1 MRKTIFLFALLA
13 GTLSLQAQN
22 YPLRA
27 RLSDPNS
34 FSVIVIPDP
43 QSYTKFAANQPLF
56 ELQTAWIAREIDSL
70 RILTAL
76 CTGDLVEQN
85 ENIVLNR
92 KMLNQTSREM
102 WEAASHA
109 LARARRQGSLH
120 RLAGQPRLRI
130 PQGRKQPHVFPRLL
144 PLRTQSGVARRLRRD
159 VSQPQR

>member
-85 ENIVLNR
+85 ETAIPLAFR
-92 KMLNQTSREM
+92 KTDQTSAEQWR
-102 WEAASHA
+102 AAS
-109 LARARRQGSLH
+109 RAFE
-120 RLAGQPRLRI
+120 RLDNKLPYVVCTGNHDYGYTKSENRLSR
-130 PQGRKQPHVFPRLL
+130 FPDYFPMTRYECW
-144 PLRTQSGVARRLRRD
+144 RHKI
-159 VSQPQR
+159 VSV

>member
-56 ELQTAWIAREIDSL
+56 ELQTAWIAREIDSDENV
-70 RILTAL
+70 ILAMQPTRGLDVGAI
-76 CTGDLVEQN
+76 
-85 ENIVLNR
+85 ENIHKNLLRQRDAGKAVLLVSFDLEEVMNISDRIIVFYEGEIVADVRPEEVTVNELGLYMSGSKR
-92 KMLNQTSREM
+92 KG
-102 WEAASHA
+102 AV
-109 LARARRQGSLH
+109 
-120 RLAGQPRLRI
+120 
-130 PQGRKQPHVFPRLL
+130 K
-144 PLRTQSGVARRLRRD
+144 
-159 VSQPQR
+159 

>member
-85 ENIVLNR
+85 ETGPR
-92 KMLNQTSREM
+92 RAPSSGSTTSCPTSSARATTTTDTPSRRTACRASPTTSR
-102 WEAASHA
+102 
-109 LARARRQGSLH
+109 
-120 RLAGQPRLRI
+120 
-130 PQGRKQPHVFPRLL
+130 
-144 PLRTQSGVARRLRRD
+144 
-159 VSQPQR
+159 

>member
-102 WEAASHA
+102 WEAACPTSS
-109 LARARRQGSLH
+109 ARATTTTDTPSRRTACRASPTTS
-120 RLAGQPRLRI
+120 R
-130 PQGRKQPHVFPRLL
+130 
-144 PLRTQSGVARRLRRD
+144 
-159 VSQPQR
+159 